1 MRLSR
6 YAQCYVALCSLFD
19 DRPSCPMR
27 AEYGHGSQ
35 ITLSSNVGPMVLF
48 YYYLTLPSGGS
59 SVTESML
66 MFRNIS
72 HQRPTAPPSSPRPS
86 SGYYS
91 ECSARHGT
99 LNTVMHRALTTWKH
113 RCYYLY
119 LLGLVLKTQVLASL
133 VEEWRWPSSSI
144 QRFQCRSRRSELLEC

>member
-1 MRLSR
+1 MLLLYWLQAYLTLGSMRLSR
-6 YAQCYVALCSLFD
+6 YAQCYVAFHVPCSLFD

-66 MFRNIS
+66 IDVPKHKLLAPYSASFFATAK
-72 HQRPTAPPSSPRPS
+72 QRI
-86 SGYYS
+86 
-91 ECSARHGT
+91 
-99 LNTVMHRALTTWKH
+99 LQWV
-113 RCYYLY
+113 
-119 LLGLVLKTQVLASL
+119 
-133 VEEWRWPSSSI
+133 
-144 QRFQCRSRRSELLEC
+144 